1 MQSTRLASENEDS
14 WELGAALLMRGEL
27 VVFPTDTVYGVGCDP
42 YDLSAL
48 ERIYIAKGRPQSKAI
63 PLLLADAS
71 VLGAVAGSLTKEAR
85 HLGQAFWPG
94 ALTVV
99 VERKADLPPQL
110 GSGNTIAVRVP
121 AHTALRSLIASCGGA
136 LAVTSA
142 NRSGEAD
149 PLSVQDAID
158 YLGESVALYI
168 DGGLSRVSRPS
179 TVVDCSG
186 EYIRVLREGSISS
199 DEIARAVLEKES

>member
-1 MQSTRLASENEDS
+1 
-14 WELGAALLMRGEL
+14 LLKRGDL
-27 VVFPTDTVYGVGCDP
+27 VVFPTDTVYGIGCDP
-42 YDLSAL
+42 YDVSAL
-48 ERIYIAKGRPQSKAI
+48 DRIYIAKGRPQSKAI

-85 HLGQAFWPG
+85 LLAQAFWPG
-94 ALTVV
+94 ALTLVI
-99 VERKADLPPQL
+99 ERKADLPPQL

-121 AHTALRSLIASCGGA
+121 AHTALRSLIADCGGA

-142 NRSGEAD
+142 NRSGEPD

-168 DGGLSRVSRPS
+168 DGGYSKSSRPS

-186 EYIRVLREGSISS
+186 ESFRVLRQGAISA
-199 DEIARAVLEKES
+199 DDIHRAAMEIRA